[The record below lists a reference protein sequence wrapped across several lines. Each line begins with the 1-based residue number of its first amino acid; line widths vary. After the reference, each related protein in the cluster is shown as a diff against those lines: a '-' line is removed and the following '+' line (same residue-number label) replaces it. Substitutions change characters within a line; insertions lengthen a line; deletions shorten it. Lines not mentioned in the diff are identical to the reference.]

1 MIHGL
6 DPAHVA
12 LLCAAALCGGTVD
25 AIAGGGGLITVPALL
40 AAGLSPH
47 QALGTNK
54 GQSSF
59 GSFAAIVR
67 YGRAGLVDARLA
79 LLAFP
84 LGFVG
89 SALGST
95 LALHLRAA
103 VLRPIVLALLVVV
116 GFLFASG
123 RLKPRERS
131 GPVPRRTLLMATF
144 AFAIG
149 AYDGFFGPGTGTF
162 IIAGYAALLHFP
174 LTRATANAKV
184 LNFASNVAALLFFA
198 RGGMILWGL
207 AVPMAAA
214 QILGGYL
221 GAHLAI
227 RRGDSLIRG
236 VAVAVVLALVVWVAL
251 DVRPQETPRPGAH
264 SIPGGHR

>member
-6 DPAHVA
+6 DPAH
-12 LLCAAALCGGTVD
+12 
-25 AIAGGGGLITVPALL
+25 PALL

-67 YGRAGLVDARLA
+67 YGRAGLVDGRLA

-84 LGFVG
+84 LGFLG

-95 LALHLRAA
+95 LALHLRAG
-103 VLRPIVLALLVVV
+103 VLRPIVLALLVIV

-131 GPVPRRTLLMATF
+131 GP
-144 AFAIG
+144 
-149 AYDGFFGPGTGTF
+149 
-162 IIAGYAALLHFP
+162 
-174 LTRATANAKV
+174 
-184 LNFASNVAALLFFA
+184 
-198 RGGMILWGL
+198 
-207 AVPMAAA
+207 
-214 QILGGYL
+214 
-221 GAHLAI
+221 
-227 RRGDSLIRG
+227 
-236 VAVAVVLALVVWVAL
+236 
-251 DVRPQETPRPGAH
+251 
-264 SIPGGHR
+264 